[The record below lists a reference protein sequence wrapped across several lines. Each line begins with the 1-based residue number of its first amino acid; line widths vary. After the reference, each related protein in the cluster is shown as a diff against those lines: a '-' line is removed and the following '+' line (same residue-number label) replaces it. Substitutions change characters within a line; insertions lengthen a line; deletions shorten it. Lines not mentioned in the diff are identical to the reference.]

1 MSNIWGVS
9 GRRSSPSVWP
19 MTQRIPQV
27 KQDRMSHSDFPAH
40 STQVG
45 EVDWTQY
52 LGPYPWLESGVD
64 YMLIP
69 PDLFTESTEEIRGTS
84 DWHTPLSVNYLELQ
98 INVLKNHIK
107 ELTQENIELRNL
119 VRELKPDSKEETFE
133 LNINWS
139 HVRAVVEE
147 AASRLNWSIEISIN
161 DTENLIIVSVPENQ
175 DDMIA
180 DTTFDYY
187 SLIAEGLGKEVFR
200 AINFYFTSDPA

>member
-1 MSNIWGVS
+1 MSNILGVS
-9 GRRSSPSVWP
+9 RRRSSLSVRP

-27 KQDRMSHSDFPAH
+27 KQDRMSHSDIPAH
-40 STQVG
+40 STQSG
-45 EVDWTQY
+45 KVDWMQY
-52 LGPYPWLESGVD
+52 FGSYPWLESGVD
-64 YMLIP
+64 YILIP
-69 PDLFTESTEEIRGTS
+69 PDSFTESTEEIRGTS

-119 VRELKPDSKEETFE
+119 VREFKPDSKEEAFE

-187 SLIAEGLGKEVFR
+187 SLIAEELGKEVFR
-200 AINFYFTSDPA
+200 AINFYFTSDSD